1 MPSTPPPTKKNLA
14 AARGALGRASGK
26 QRGIIDSVENKL
38 GSVAPG
44 KHNDMRSQALLN
56 WLKKDGG
63 KVEKSIESK
72 EKAK

>member
-14 AARGALGRASGK
+14 AAKGALSRASGS
-26 QRGIIDSVENKL
+26 QRGIIDNVEKKL
-38 GSVAPG
+38 GPVAPG
-44 KHNDMRSQALLN
+44 KHNDMRGQALLN

-63 KVEKSIESK
+63 KVQKSIESK